1 MGLNG
6 KVLQLDDN
14 LYKFTVYLGKD
25 NCGKYRRRT
34 KEIECNNPKKLD
46 KLLRDYISEI
56 EEELALAACFAP
68 SDIPLKDY
76 LKKWLDIKK
85 PDLERNTYESYK
97 WEVDTHITPV
107 IGHIPL
113 SALTPLNIQ
122 EFYTGK
128 IEHGRK
134 DKKGGLSSRVVKYL
148 HSILHQAL
156 EKAID
161 LEMIDHNPCSRIKP
175 PKNKKR
181 PEEKIVYLDR
191 EQLAKFLAA
200 GKGHRDYALIYTAA
214 YTGMRQSELLALTW
228 DNVFMKNQTIKIE
241 RAVNLLENGEFDD
254 GRTKNLSSTRTIDI
268 SKRLINVLK
277 AHKKAQLKYL
287 AASSVRNEGNLVFI
301 DPNGSY
307 INRKN
312 LAHRFRNLADNNGHD
327 QFTFKGL
334 RHTHATIL
342 LSEGWYPNDVS
353 KRLGH
358 SSIDTTLRVY
368 GHVIPKQQKKL
379 ADKFD
384 ELIREK

>member
-1 MGLNG
+1 MSVNG
-6 KVLQLDDN
+6 KARQIDEN
-14 LYKFTVYLGKD
+14 LYKLTVYLGKD
-25 NCGKYRRRT
+25 KHGTYRRRT
-34 KEIECNNPKKLD
+34 KEVECTNPKKLA

-56 EEELALAACFAP
+56 EEELEQVACFTP
-68 SDIPLKDY
+68 SDILLKDY
-76 LKKWLDIKK
+76 FKQWLAIKK
-85 PDLERNTYESYK
+85 PDLERNTYDSYK
-97 WEVDTHITPV
+97 WEIDTHITPV

-113 SALTPLNIQ
+113 SELTPLNIQ

-128 IEHGRK
+128 IEHGRI
-134 DKKGGLSSRVVKYL
+134 DKKGGLSTRVVKYL

-156 EKAID
+156 EKAVD
-161 LEMIDHNPCSRIKP
+161 LEMIDRNPCSKIKP

-181 PEEKIVYLDR
+181 PVEKIVYLDS
-191 EQLAKFLAA
+191 EQLGKFLIASQ
-200 GKGHRDYALIYTAA
+200 GHRDYALIYTAA

-228 DNVFMKNQTIKIE
+228 DKVFMKNGTIKIDQ
-241 RAVNLLENGEFDD
+241 AVNLLENGEFDD
-254 GRTKNLSSTRTIDI
+254 GRTKTESSNRTIDV
-268 SKRLINVLK
+268 SQRVLNVLK
-277 AHKKAQLKYL
+277 EHKKAQLKYL
-287 AASSVRNEGNLVFI
+287 AASGKRNENNLVFI

-307 INRKN
+307 MNRKT
-312 LAHRFRNLADNNGHD
+312 LAQRFRNLADKSNHYHL
-327 QFTFKGL
+327 TFKGL

-384 ELIREK
+384 ELIQDK